1 MRKFLGLMVFCLLL
15 SGLLG
20 IGYCLYL
27 ILKAVFS
34 VSAVFGLLF
43 VFFVLPVLGR
53 ILFMLFFS
61 IFSSFL
67 AFSFS
72 PILRNGR
79 KDKNTAKDDDIIDI
93 KCRVVK

>member
-1 MRKFLGLMVFCLLL
+1 MRKFLGLMIFCLLSLGL
-15 SGLLG
+15 SG
-20 IGYCLYL
+20 IGYFLYL

-72 PILRNGR
+72 SVLRNER
-79 KDKNTAKDDDIIDI
+79 EDKNTAKDDGIIDI